1 MLTNKDIREG
11 SNMKRISSVSGSL
24 SVLLA
29 IVLLLCTSAYAQVQP
44 KEKVFKFGVIT
55 SITGPMAMAFKSAFD
70 ATKPT
75 QDLLNQRG
83 GLTVNGVNYRIEI
96 ETEDDQSSPPGAVAA
111 FNKLR
116 QKGIKFINAP
126 QMTGSNMAISQEAED
141 SKTIRVQAM
150 HVDATQYGPKYRY
163 NFCSY
168 LTTYNIPPMY
178 NYIKT
183 NYPQIK
189 KVAILRADDPGGI
202 SPEEITIKEAER
214 NGIKIVAKET
224 YRIGT
229 EDFYPILTKVLEKKP
244 DAIDMVICIAPWA
257 KGIIQGARE
266 MGFKGP
272 IYLSCPLGDINVLNS
287 MLDAKYAYDIFHG
300 GPDVLSP
307 NMLPIVKDLRK
318 GVETSGFPFIMDSI
332 LPLQAIYPII
342 QVIEKAQSFDT
353 DKFVETWE
361 KMQMI
366 DTVYGKG
373 RVTGQDIIGIN
384 HALLGPIPF
393 SRIMNGKIESGFL
406 ESQ

>member
-1 MLTNKDIREG
+1 
-11 SNMKRISSVSGSL
+11 MKGIFFARTFVFMSLVIVSLPLMG
-24 SVLLA
+24 V
-29 IVLLLCTSAYAQVQP
+29 YAQAQP
-44 KEKVFKFGVIT
+44 NEKVFKVGVIT
-55 SITGPMAMAFKSAFD
+55 SITGPMSAAFKSAFD

-75 QDLLNQRG
+75 QDLLNERG
-83 GLTVNGVNYRIEI
+83 GVKVGNTNYRIEI
-96 ETEDDQSSPPGAVAA
+96 VAEDDQSSPPGAVAA

-116 QKGIKFINAP
+116 QRGIKYVNAP
-126 QMTGSNMAISQEAED
+126 QMTPSNMAIAQEAED

-150 HVDATQYGPKYRY
+150 HIDATQYGPNYRY
-163 NFCSY
+163 SFCSY
-168 LTTYNIPPMY
+168 LTTYNIPPVY

-202 SPEEITIKEAER
+202 SPEEMTVKEAER

-229 EDFYPILTKVLEKKP
+229 EDFYPILTKVLERKP
-244 DAIDMVICIAPWA
+244 DAIDMVICIVPWA
-257 KGIIQGARE
+257 KSIIQGARE

-272 IYLSCPLGDINVLNS
+272 IYTSCPLGDINVLNS

-300 GPDVLSP
+300 GPDVLGP
-307 NMLPIVKDLRK
+307 TMTPIVKDLRK
-318 GVETSGFPFIMDSI
+318 KVEAAGFQFIMDSI
-332 LPLQAIYPII
+332 LPLQALYPIT

-373 RVTGQDIIGIN
+373 KVTGQDIMGIN

>member
-1 MLTNKDIREG
+1 
-11 SNMKRISSVSGSL
+11 MKRIFFVGTFL
-24 SVLLA
+24 FVLLA
-29 IVLLLCTSAYAQVQP
+29 IVSLPLSGVYAQGQP

-55 SITGPMAMAFKSAFD
+55 SITGPMSIAFKSAFD
-70 ATKPT
+70 ATEPT

-83 GLTVNGVNYRIEI
+83 GLTVNGDNYRIEI
-96 ETEDDQSSPPGAVAA
+96 EAEDDQSSPQGAVTA

-116 QKGIKFINAP
+116 QQGIKFVNAP
-126 QMTGSNMAISQEAED
+126 QMTWSNMAIAPEAEEA
-141 SKTIRVQAM
+141 KIIRVQSM
-150 HVDATQYGPKYRY
+150 HVDASQYGPKYRY

-168 LTTYNIPPMY
+168 LTTYNISPMY
-178 NYIKT
+178 KYVKK

-189 KVAILRADDPGGI
+189 KVALLRADDPGGI
-202 SPEEITIKEAER
+202 SAEEITIREAET
-214 NGIKIVAKET
+214 NGIKIATVER
-224 YRIGT
+224 YQIGT
-229 EDFYPILTKVLEKKP
+229 TDFYPILTKVLETKP
-244 DAIDMVICIAPWA
+244 DAIDLVICIVPWA

-272 IYLSCPLGDINVLNS
+272 IYISCPLGDINVLNS
-287 MLDAKYAYDIFHG
+287 MLNPKYAYDIFHG

-307 NMLPIVKDLRK
+307 NMVPIVKDLRK
-318 GVETSGFPFIMDSI
+318 GVEALGLQFIMDSI

-373 RVTGQDIIGIN
+373 KVTGLDLIGIN
-384 HALLGPIPF
+384 HVVLGPIPF
-393 SRIMNGKIESGFL
+393 SRIMNGKIESGYL